1 MKRATAPPR
10 SYAVEPQVAQSSM
23 SADVGTEV
31 ALAAR
36 SISLGQRLRASRSLG
51 AAGALV
57 LFTLIGIVET
67 STFLEGQIW
76 VNITRD
82 ASFTAIVACF
92 EALVIIGGGI
102 DLSVGASFLAG
113 AMTAG
118 AIATA
123 HGTGLAILGAA
134 GVGIGIGLVNGILI
148 SVFGLSAIIVTL
160 GTLFA
165 TTSVVTT
172 LSGGATI
179 GPLPNSFTII
189 GQATW
194 GPVPVLCFYA
204 LAIALCAHVL
214 LEHTAIGTAIRATG
228 GNREAARAL
237 GLNPRGVSGA
247 TYVLAGLFASL
258 AGMLEAANLG
268 AASPTYGTD
277 LELTV
282 IAAVVIGGTSI
293 YGSIGSIPGVVLGS
307 LLLSVLTTGLVLLH
321 INGNMQDF
329 VVGVVI
335 ILAVAFDKLRTKRMF
350 RIRRLAGRSA

>member
-1 MKRATAPPR
+1 MKRATVASR
-10 SYAVEPQVAQSSM
+10 SYAEDPRVAGSPTPGEIGT
-23 SADVGTEV
+23 DVAV
-31 ALAAR
+31 ASG
-36 SISLGQRLRASRSLG
+36 SISLGQRVRASRSLG
-51 AAGALV
+51 AGGALV
-57 LFTLIGIVET
+57 LFTLIGILET
-67 STFLEGQIW
+67 STFLKGQIW

-92 EALVIIGGGI
+92 EALVIISGGI

-118 AIATA
+118 AIDTA
-123 HGTGLAILGAA
+123 HGVVPAILGAA

-148 SVFGLSAIIVTL
+148 SFCSLSAIIVTL

-189 GQATW
+189 GEATW

-204 LAIALCAHVL
+204 LAIALCAHVV

-237 GLNPRGVSGA
+237 GLSPRSVSAA

-268 AASPTYGTD
+268 ASSPTFGTD

-293 YGSIGSIPGVVLGS
+293 YGAIGSIPGAVLGS
-307 LLLSVLTTGLVLLH
+307 LLLSVLTSGLVLLH

-335 ILAVAFDKLRTKRMF
+335 ILAVAFDRLRTQRMF
-350 RIRRLAGRSA
+350 RIRRLAV